1 MNATDYNEFTG
12 SLPSKIGLLTG
23 LSSLGLCKW
32 KYLVDHLV
40 CLKFSFAAIN
50 NLSVIE
56 SNHKYLMFF
65 FTIIAPDGNEFNGSL
80 PSEIGL
86 LTGLSNLDLGKWK
99 YLVDHL
105 DCVKVFCIANHNL
118 SGFDS
123 HHK

>member
-1 MNATDYNEFTG
+1 M
-12 SLPSKIGLLTG
+12 LTG
-23 LSSLGLCKW
+23 LSNLELGKW

-40 CLKFSFAAIN
+40 CLKFSCAAIN

-65 FTIIAPDGNEFNGSL
+65 FTIIAPDGSEFSGSL

-86 LTGLSNLDLGKWK
+86 LTGLSSLGSGKWK

-105 DCVKVFCIANHNL
+105 DCVKVFCVANRNL